1 MHVGLILKN
10 MITATMTTFYFF
22 NNSLLEL
29 INVNDQCIERTK
41 VRGDTRGVG
50 IDKLIQASGSRP
62 LGEVQIKPKCN
73 APTGVN
79 SSKIKSE
86 IGTIVRNY
94 APLDVEK
101 WANIVKLR
109 KKINFSEK

>member
-1 MHVGLILKN
+1 MKN
-10 MITATMTTFYFF
+10 MIIIDMTTFIFL
-22 NNSLLEL
+22 NKGLCAL
-29 INVNDQCIERTK
+29 ININDQFVEHRK

-50 IDKLIQASGSRP
+50 TDKLIQASGSRP
-62 LGEVQIKPKCN
+62 LGGVEIKPEYN

-79 SSKIKSE
+79 SSRMKSE

-101 WANIVKLR
+101 WADISESDKVFMMEKLQV
-109 KKINFSEK
+109 